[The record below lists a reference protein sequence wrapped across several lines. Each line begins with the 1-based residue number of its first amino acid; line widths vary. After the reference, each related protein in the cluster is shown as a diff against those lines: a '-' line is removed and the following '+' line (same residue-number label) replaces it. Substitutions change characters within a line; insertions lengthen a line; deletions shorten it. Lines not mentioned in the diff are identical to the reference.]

1 MNLDDIISPEVLD
14 EFSRTPEAWAEAFNE
29 AADDHKRLSDLIED
43 MHLDPLLKAVP
54 KRGLVKLGAKL
65 LGTTARALTADL
77 KLGAVENE
85 PRRDHLSLARE
96 AVESFGEGGLIF
108 AQGEFWSWQAFGVWG
123 MPDEQAVRKA
133 AISAIEGCEPVTDG
147 VVRSVSALMKD
158 VAHRSGTQFDKAV
171 DRRINCQNGTLE
183 YVAGEWHL
191 REHRRCDYL
200 TTQIPVVYDPAA
212 TCPRFDSFLA
222 EIFEGDEDAEDKAQ
236 AALEMVGYSLLQSC
250 AYEKF
255 AILIGGGSNG
265 KSVLLKVLG
274 HLAGESQVAAIE
286 PHTLADRFKRGHLRG
301 KLLNVVPE
309 LPVGS
314 VLADASMKSFTSGD
328 VVNGEFKGSQP
339 FDFRPFATF
348 WLGTNN
354 MPHVRDLSDGMFRRA
369 LILSFNRKFTDETKD
384 AGLIHKLLEE
394 LPGIL
399 TAACKALGKVF
410 ERGYISTPPSS
421 AAALKRW
428 RVEADQVASFLEE
441 KCVVDAG
448 AGPISHEEL
457 FGAFNEWARAE
468 AIRHSVTGKGF
479 TSRLH
484 KLLGVAEDFD
494 NRVTIDGKRQR
505 GFFGID
511 LASRLNR

>member
-1 MNLDDIISPEVLD
+1 MDMNNIISPEVRD
-14 EFSRTPEAWAEAFNE
+14 GFSRTPEEWAEAFH
-29 AADDHKRLSDLIED
+29 AAANDQEKLMGLVED
-43 MHLDPLLKAVP
+43 MYLDPLLKEVP
-54 KRGLVKLGAKL
+54 KRELVKLGAKL

-77 KLGAVENE
+77 KRGEVETE
-85 PRRDHLSLARE
+85 PRRDHLSFARE
-96 AVESFGEGGLIF
+96 AVERFGEDGLIF
-108 AQGEFWSWQAFGVWG
+108 AKGEFWAWQASGVWG
-123 MPDEQAVRKA
+123 MPDEQEVRRA
-133 AISAIEGCEPVTDG
+133 AIGAIEGSEAVTDG

-158 VAHRSGTQFDKAV
+158 VAHRSGTEFDKPA
-171 DRRINCQNGTLE
+171 DRRINCANGTLE
-183 YVAGEWHL
+183 YADGEWHL
-191 REHRRCDYL
+191 REHRQGDYL
-200 TTQIPVVYDPAA
+200 TSQVPVVYDPSA
-212 TCPRFDSFLA
+212 TCPRFDRFLS

-236 AALEMVGYSLLQSC
+236 TVLEMMGYSLLQSC

-255 AILIGGGSNG
+255 VILVGSGSNG
-265 KSVLLKVLG
+265 KSLLLKILEA
-274 HLAGESQVAAIE
+274 LAGEGQVAAVE
-286 PHTLADRFKRGHLRG
+286 PATLEDRFKRGHLRG
-301 KLLNVVPE
+301 KLLNAVPE

-328 VVNGEFKGSQP
+328 MVNGEYKGGAP
-339 FDFRPFATF
+339 FDYRPFATF

-354 MPHVRDLSDGMFRRA
+354 MPHTKDLSDGMFRRA
-369 LILSFNRKFTDETKD
+369 LILNFNRKFTDETKD
-384 AGLIHKLLEE
+384 AGLIHKLLGE

-399 TAACKALGKVF
+399 AAACKALGKVF

-428 RVEADQVASFLEE
+428 RVEADQVAMFLEE

-468 AIRHSVTGKGF
+468 AIRHSVTGKRF

-494 NRVTIDGKRQR
+494 NRATINGKRQR
-505 GFFGID
+505 GFFGVD